1 MIALGSEPAYLENMP
16 ANTPDNWKIVAFL
29 ATAKPEESRKFFAD
43 VLKLKLVEESPF
55 AIVFEHRGTTLRIQ
69 KAPQHTPAQH
79 TALGFC
85 VPDVP
90 AEVRALQARGVQ
102 FERFAGLDQDAH
114 GIWLAPSGTRVAW
127 FKDPDGNT
135 LSFSDA

>member
-1 MIALGSEPAYLENMP
+1 MIARRSQRAYLGSMP
-16 ANTPDNWKIVAFL
+16 ANTHENWKIVAFL
-29 ATAKPEESRKFFAD
+29 ATTRPEESRKFFAE
-43 VLKLKLVEESPF
+43 VLQLKLVEESPF

-69 KAPQHTPAQH
+69 KAPQHTPAAH

-90 AEVRALQARGVQ
+90 AEAQALQARGVQ
-102 FERFAGLDQDAH
+102 FERFAGLDQDAQ
-114 GIWLAPSGTRVAW
+114 GVWLAPSGARVAW
-127 FKDPDGNT
+127 FKDPDGNL